1 MKDKKRLIILIVV
14 IVITLI
20 ICGIIIHSYLKED
33 NSSPAVPEVVVTNNI
48 DKYGYVL
55 TDKDTDYYKELFG
68 KLKNALNAEKMDE
81 ELYASLVGQL
91 FVSDFYTL
99 DNKLSSSD
107 VGGLQFILSDYKDNF
122 ALKAKDTMYK
132 TVKSNLYNDRK
143 QDLPIV
149 SKASVDSVTKTTYK
163 YGDVTDSNAYSVSV
177 TVTYETDMGYPKSVK
192 VVLVHNN
199 DKLEIAKVS

>member
-192 VVLVHNN
+192 VILVHNN

>member
-68 KLKNALNAEKMDE
+68 KLKNALNAEKVDE

-91 FVSDFYTL
+91 FVTDFYTL

>member
-91 FVSDFYTL
+91 FVTDFYTL